1 MSAWKNSG
9 EEREFCFRKT
19 VTKWCDEW
27 VKGAEDSKGKRT
39 IKEITVAQ
47 ARAERGKRGRGTVMK
62 VTENVEAGRGSG
74 VTPRSAPKSNKQNLP
89 EKDPTFIMK
98 VIQDNPLLRKS
109 TNYP

>member
-1 MSAWKNSG
+1 MTNGLKGQRTVKVREQLRRSQWPRQEQSG
-9 EEREFCFRKT
+9 GGGG
-19 VTKWCDEW
+19 V
-27 VKGAEDSKGKRT
+27 
-39 IKEITVAQ
+39 
-47 ARAERGKRGRGTVMK
+47 GRGTVMK

>member
-1 MSAWKNSG
+1 
-9 EEREFCFRKT
+9 
-19 VTKWCDEW
+19 
-27 VKGAEDSKGKRT
+27 
-39 IKEITVAQ
+39 
-47 ARAERGKRGRGTVMK
+47 MK